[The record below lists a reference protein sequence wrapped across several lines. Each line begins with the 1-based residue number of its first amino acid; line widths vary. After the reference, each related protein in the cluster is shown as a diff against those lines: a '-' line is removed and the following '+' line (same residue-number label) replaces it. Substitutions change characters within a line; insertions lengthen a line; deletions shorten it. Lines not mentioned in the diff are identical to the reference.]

1 MKAKEGVLYAMIQ
14 DDEVVQI
21 FDSTQLREWDE
32 NAIFAVEIPQG
43 KEILIGQRYD
53 KKTQSF
59 VEKSLDEL
67 KEDLKAQISFYFER
81 EVSYMQAGITQGE
94 IATYESQKREAQ
106 EYLADNNT
114 PTPLLSEIAKK
125 RGMSVANLAAKII
138 AKNEAYVSN
147 LGKLLGYKQSLCKQ
161 VELAESKEALKG
173 IIYKSPLA

>member
-1 MKAKEGVLYAMIQ
+1 MKAKDGILYALIQ
-14 DDEVVQI
+14 DDEVIQI
-21 FDSTQLREWDE
+21 FDSTQLKEWDE
-32 NAIFAVEIPQG
+32 NSILAVEIPEG

-67 KEDLKAQISFYFER
+67 KEELKAQISFYFER

-94 IATYESQKREAQ
+94 IATYEAQKREAQ

-161 VELAESKEALKG
+161 VEMAESREGLKS